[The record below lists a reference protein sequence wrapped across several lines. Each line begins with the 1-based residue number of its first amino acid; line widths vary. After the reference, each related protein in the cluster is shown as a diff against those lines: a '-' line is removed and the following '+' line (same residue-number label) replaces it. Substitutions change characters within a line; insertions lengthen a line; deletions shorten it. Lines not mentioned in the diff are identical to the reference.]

1 MDAYKNNSK
10 HIFDTENDEDSLI
23 YKNIKNALYR
33 DKEKAM
39 KRYNITEDELYMYI
53 IPESI
58 NFNLSGK

>member
-10 HIFDTENDEDSLI
+10 HISDTENDEDSLI

-39 KRYNITEDELYMYI
+39 KRYNKIGRAHVWT
-53 IPESI
+53 PVTA
-58 NFNLSGK
+58 

>member
-1 MDAYKNNSK
+1 MDAYKNKTK
-10 HIFDTENDEDSLI
+10 HISETENDEDSLI

>member
-10 HIFDTENDEDSLI
+10 HISDTENDEDSLI